1 MKTFDKE
8 LILETINMIKLH
20 NLDIRTVTMAI
31 SLRDCMD
38 RDINKVCDRIREKIM
53 RHAKDLIK
61 YANEIEND
69 YSIPIVNKRIA
80 VTPVSIIGESCDS
93 YDYVKIAKTLDDVAN
108 TIGVDFIGGYS
119 ALVEKD
125 GQEVI

>member
-38 RDINKVCDRIREKIM
+38 RDVNRVCDRIRKKIIS
-53 RHAKDLIK
+53 HAKDLIR

-69 YSIPIVNKRIA
+69 YSIPIVTAI
-80 VTPVSIIGESCDS
+80 
-93 YDYVKIAKTLDDVAN
+93 LLF
-108 TIGVDFIGGYS
+108 TIGI
-119 ALVEKD
+119 E
-125 GQEVI
+125 